1 MVLIERSVPEKAAGW
16 QAGSPLLE
24 IARVLVRFDHV
35 ASFIV
40 NVDHGV
46 MRSAALAGVADCI
59 AGSVR
64 SVMPQPT
71 EWQRIGNQIDA
82 AMIFARAD
90 FVAVACIDIGERI
103 SGFVQDAINCLTNS
117 VNFYRGVQWR
127 EPSQPNQYV
136 GRGVASPTRK
146 SRSGVGRQY

>member
-1 MVLIERSVPEKAAGW
+1 MPEKAAGW

-64 SVMPQPT
+64 SVIPQPT

-90 FVAVACIDIGERI
+90 FVAVACLDIGERI
-103 SGFVQDAINCLTNS
+103 SGLCAGCDQLFD
-117 VNFYRGVQWR
+117 
-127 EPSQPNQYV
+127 
-136 GRGVASPTRK
+136 
-146 SRSGVGRQY
+146 